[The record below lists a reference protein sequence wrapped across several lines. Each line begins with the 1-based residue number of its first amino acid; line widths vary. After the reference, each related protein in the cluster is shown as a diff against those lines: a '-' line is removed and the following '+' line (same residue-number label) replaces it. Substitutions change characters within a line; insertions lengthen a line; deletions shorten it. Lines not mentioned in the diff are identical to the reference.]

1 MFSKNLKYLRTK
13 NNIEQL
19 DLAIAFNRKS
29 ASTISEWESGKY
41 TPKINVLSEIAKY
54 FKVDIDDLMNK
65 DLSTEGDSCMVKDN
79 PNQTP
84 TTTPISPILPL
95 YNSLETPRQK
105 KVVDYAKKQ
114 LREQMELE
122 KHLMVNAA
130 HERTDIIGTKE
141 MKDHDND
148 IMDDKNF

>member
-29 ASTISEWESGKY
+29 ASTISEWEGGKY

-65 DLSTEGDSCMVKDN
+65 DLSTERGLCMAQDS
-79 PNQTP
+79 PNATP
-84 TTTPISPILPL
+84 VSPILPL

-148 IMDDKNF
+148 IMDDENF

>member
-1 MFSKNLKYLRTK
+1 MALGNKKVMANNIRHYMELNDIDRNKLCEDLGLKYMTVSDWINANTYPRIDK
-13 NNIEQL
+13 IEL
-19 DLAIAFNRKS
+19 LANYFGIRKS
-29 ASTISEWESGKY
+29 
-41 TPKINVLSEIAKY
+41 
-54 FKVDIDDLMNK
+54 DLVEDKNIIK
-65 DLSTEGDSCMVKDN
+65 
-79 PNQTP
+79 
-84 TTTPISPILPL
+84 PISPILPL
-95 YNSLETPRQK
+95 YNSLEPPRQK

-148 IMDDKNF
+148 IMDDENF

>member
-29 ASTISEWESGKY
+29 ASTISEWEGGKY

-65 DLSTEGDSCMVKDN
+65 DLSTERGLCMVQDS
-79 PNQTP
+79 PNA
-84 TTTPISPILPL
+84 TPISPILPL
-95 YNSLETPRQK
+95 YNSLEPPRQK

-148 IMDDKNF
+148 IMDDENF